1 MLKRDMMES
10 VTTEVP
16 SDFQINN
23 RWIAEN
29 FEELMKHYTNQW
41 VAVLNKAVVD
51 QDADIKKLVA
61 RLKTHHSNVYSQIA
75 VDHISKELAS
85 EETYFIF

>member
-1 MLKRDMMES
+1 MMES
-10 VTTEVP
+10 ATIEVP

-29 FEELMKHYTNQW
+29 FDKLMQYYNNQW

-61 RLKTHHSNVYSQIA
+61 RLKTHYLNVYGQIA
-75 VDHISKELAS
+75 VDYISKELAS
-85 EETYFIF
+85 EEAYFIF

>member
-1 MLKRDMMES
+1 MMES

-29 FEELMKHYTNQW
+29 FEELMKQYNNQW

-51 QDADIKKLVA
+51 QDADVKKLVA
-61 RLKTHHSNVYSQIA
+61 QTENPSLKCLQSNCS
-75 VDHISKELAS
+75 
-85 EETYFIF
+85 